1 MPLGC
6 LAPGAALLPGN
17 DARPRRPG
25 HDLELLH
32 ESLWSFRDSNPS
44 TSAAHANLLVKGNF
58 EAGPDASAVIPGWV
72 TTPQTQ
78 TNPSQHYVSPQV
90 GGFGD
95 SGTGQFVA
103 FSGGDKPRGALSQT
117 FSTTPGRPIRSPY
130 LYGEFGNGVMPQS
143 LNASVGTLDT
153 TVTSAA
159 ICNLST
165 LFSPRSF
172 QFTANSAATTLT
184 FRDVSPGSVSN
195 DGLLDNVD
203 VEPRTVPEPVST
215 ALLATG
221 LLGLTAVR
229 RRARR

>member
-1 MPLGC
+1 
-6 LAPGAALLPGN
+6 
-17 DARPRRPG
+17 
-25 HDLELLH
+25 
-32 ESLWSFRDSNPS
+32 
-44 TSAAHANLLVKGNF
+44 V
-58 EAGPDASAVIPGWV
+58 
-72 TTPQTQ
+72 
-78 TNPSQHYVSPQV
+78 
-90 GGFGD
+90 
-95 SGTGQFVA
+95 
-103 FSGGDKPRGALSQT
+103 
-117 FSTTPGRPIRSPY
+117 
-130 LYGEFGNGVMPQS
+130 FGNGVTPQS

-153 TVTSAA
+153 TVTAA
-159 ICNLST
+159 TYNLST